1 VTNMS
6 APPSFASVTVDS
18 KANIYFDGN
27 VISHTIHFADGTKKT
42 LGVIKP
48 GSYYFGTA
56 AAEKLEIIA
65 GSCQIK
71 KKGSDDTEAIEAG
84 SFFEVGANSGF
95 DITVTG
101 DFCQY
106 ICSYY

>member
-1 VTNMS
+1 MS
-6 APPSFASVTVDS
+6 LPDSFAAVTVDT

-27 VISHTIHFADGTKKT
+27 VISHTVHFADGTKKT

-56 AAEKLEIIA
+56 QAEKLEITA

-71 KKGSDDTEAIEAG
+71 KKGSETVETIESP
-84 SFFEVGANSGF
+84 SFFEVEANSGF
-95 DITVTG
+95 DITVST

-106 ICSYY
+106 ICSYC